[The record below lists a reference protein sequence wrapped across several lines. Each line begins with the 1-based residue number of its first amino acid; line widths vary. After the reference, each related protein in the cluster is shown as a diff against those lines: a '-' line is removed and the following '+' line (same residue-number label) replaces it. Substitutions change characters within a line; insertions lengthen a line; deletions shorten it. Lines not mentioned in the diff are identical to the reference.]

1 MAKKVDYPILVRLE
15 DICPTLD
22 RQKFDIFKAFFDET
36 GIKPLLC
43 VIPENRDPKL
53 VKDLCGFT
61 HHRQIRIAS
70 HYYSNLCHSSS
81 LMRNVR

>member
-1 MAKKVDYPILVRLE
+1 MAKKVDYPRLVRLE

-43 VIPENRDPKL
+43 VIPENRDPKEL
-53 VKDLCGFT
+53 RICKDPGLSCQEFLIETVPGT
-61 HHRQIRIAS
+61 
-70 HYYSNLCHSSS
+70 
-81 LMRNVR
+81 